1 MKNRNLALGAI
12 FFCATG
18 LFFLIKFKFINPSF
32 FSVEKNTEPLNS
44 QSNQSLSARA
54 TKKNSEIPELSG
66 SKNTPP
72 NPPLTAISW
81 QATQWFVPPVFAS
94 EGRFKKN
101 EFEVHGFEG
110 CNLGTPHE
118 GISFQDFLGSSMGIE
133 PELLM
138 PEGPHIVT
146 LTQNWTDSS
155 GKYFQISMN
164 DQQTSPATYELTYLS
179 ATNPLFAQNV
189 QFLTLPQDFS
199 AGNLSSKSS
208 LSAISKIYKDAKNE
222 GAAGGAR
229 TMSLRVQDNQG
240 TFHNFEMLNSIV
252 LEYSN
257 KKTNCLYTNEKKQ
270 FNCLCG
276 K

>member
-12 FFCATG
+12 FFCGTA

-32 FSVEKNTEPLNS
+32 FSAEKNTEPLI
-44 QSNQSLSARA
+44 NQSLSARSA
-54 TKKNSEIPELSG
+54 NKKPEIPDLSG
-66 SKNTPP
+66 SKNTPTIP
-72 NPPLTAISW
+72 SVPAISW

-155 GKYFQISMN
+155 GQYFQISMN
-164 DQQTSPATYELTYLS
+164 DQQTSPATYELTYVS

-199 AGNLSSKSS
+199 ARNLSSKSS
-208 LSAISKIYKDAKNE
+208 LSAISKIYRDAKNE
-222 GAAGGAR
+222 GATGGAR

-240 TFHNFEMLNSIV
+240 ALHNFEILNSTI
-252 LEYSN
+252 LEYSD
-257 KKTNCLYTNEKKQ
+257 KKTNCFYNNEKKQ
-270 FNCLCG
+270 FNCFCR